1 MYVYIYVYMYIYIYN
16 YNTFIVVYIHK
27 CKDKLAPKVQRW
39 RIPMVRFTF
48 VYNEMSQWG
57 SSDKLHGVFCFQ
69 NVRPREQR

>member
-1 MYVYIYVYMYIYIYN
+1 MCICIYIYIYM
-16 YNTFIVVYIHK
+16 YIIIFIFVYIHK

-39 RIPMVRFTF
+39 RIPMVRYTF

-69 NVRPREQR
+69 KVRPREQR